1 MKNFLIDIK
10 NYFKD
15 NIELLVFTLAILI
28 NELLVRKFCKLTVFN
43 SSLFLELIACLCLS
57 FILSIFNKKTRNIM
71 SIILLAIYTIYSF
84 AQTVHYA
91 FFKSF
96 FSLSKLSV
104 ASELKDVFGEVL
116 TKLEF
121 KHLLFLLPLF
131 IFVFFVAIFK
141 QENSN
146 FKVSKKILLSLTFI
160 FILLFTKQ
168 SYLDKYEVEDEDSL
182 TDITSDVYLYNNLN
196 SNLKFYNKFGSFEY
210 IIKDIERL
218 DEDESPLTVKEVSE
232 ITNFIQKNKGD
243 RSDLENSYKGKNLI
257 LILCESLCPQG
268 IDEKLTPTLYKLANE
283 GTYFTNYYA
292 PLYPSN
298 TCDSEF
304 ISQTGQIPSIDYGTT
319 SKIFGDNYYPYALA
333 SLFKNNGYSVRSFHS
348 NTKQFYNREVLHNSF
363 GFEYLYD
370 GDDLGLEFIGEEY
383 NNWID
388 DSKVF
393 SQVLDYTDTS
403 KPFYDFIISASG
415 HFPYY
420 EGREEILENYEIA
433 KTVYPNVPDQV
444 CYYYAAQMKLDE
456 ALEILLND
464 LTENNLLDDTIIV
477 LFGDHYPYG
486 IDHEDTYDYF
496 FGNLENSY
504 DLYKT
509 PFIIYDSTKTG
520 EKSSTLASTFDVYPT
535 ITSLFG
541 LDDTNAYTVGEDLLV
556 EDDNRFVL
564 FPDYSVLGENFYY
577 DSLSSTITGE
587 DTNGILELANKH
599 YKYSQEILAS
609 DYYALVDKNKS
620 K

>member
-57 FILSIFNKKTRNIM
+57 FILSIFNKKTRNII

-84 AQTVHYA
+84 AQTIHYA

-131 IFVFFVAIFK
+131 IFVLFVAIFK
-141 QENSN
+141 QEYSN
-146 FKVSKKILLSLTFI
+146 FKLSKKILLSLPFI
-160 FILLFTKQ
+160 FILFFTKQ

-444 CYYYAAQMKLDE
+444 CYYYAHK
-456 ALEILLND
+456 
-464 LTENNLLDDTIIV
+464 
-477 LFGDHYPYG
+477 
-486 IDHEDTYDYF
+486 
-496 FGNLENSY
+496 
-504 DLYKT
+504 
-509 PFIIYDSTKTG
+509 
-520 EKSSTLASTFDVYPT
+520 
-535 ITSLFG
+535 
-541 LDDTNAYTVGEDLLV
+541 
-556 EDDNRFVL
+556 
-564 FPDYSVLGENFYY
+564 
-577 DSLSSTITGE
+577 
-587 DTNGILELANKH
+587 
-599 YKYSQEILAS
+599 
-609 DYYALVDKNKS
+609 
-620 K
+620 